1 MELAR
6 VLLVFVRGKV
16 SKSGD
21 AVAVMF
27 VKRTYKNCKL
37 LSRQPLA
44 AIKAIIIRSGVI
56 CQIV

>member
-21 AVAVMF
+21 AVAVIF
-27 VKRTYKNCKL
+27 VKCTYKTCKL